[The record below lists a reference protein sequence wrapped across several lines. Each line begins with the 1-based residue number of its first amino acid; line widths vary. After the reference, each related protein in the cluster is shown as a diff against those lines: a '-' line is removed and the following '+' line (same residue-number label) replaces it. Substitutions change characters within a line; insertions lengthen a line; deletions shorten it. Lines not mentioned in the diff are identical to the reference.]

1 MKLTEAGPLVAGE
14 LDAPF
19 WDAWKADESFLLH
32 RCATCGRHDWPAST
46 CIDHGGGAMEWVP
59 TSGAGVV
66 DTYTVFYRA
75 YVKELESEVPY
86 VVAVVRLDEGPY
98 FHTRVVG
105 IAHDA
110 VKTGM
115 RVRLRKSAGDPF
127 PLFTPE

>member
-1 MKLTEAGPLVAGE
+1 MKLTQAGPLVAGE

-75 YVKELESEVPY
+75 YVKELECEVPY

-110 VKTGM
+110 VKSGM
-115 RVRLRKSAGDPF
+115 RVRPRKGAGDAF